1 MAVSKESVC
10 IPAHALKRGNPQNY
24 KIMSQ
29 DHSSPSGTPSS
40 RSSFASIRENDSDLA
55 QTFSYSK
62 LSSLLASADDEAV
75 EDYPTGS
82 PTESAMVET
91 RFFPPVT
98 RPGSKLQGYWSPADS
113 FRGWKSI
120 DVKGKLASKSFGDL
134 QVLNTSWNRSANHC
148 KVPST
153 KGTYP
158 PGQSPFE
165 RLPIELLSKS
175 SSPLVGFSV

>member
-1 MAVSKESVC
+1 MAVTQESVC
-10 IPAHALKRGNPQNY
+10 FPPQALKRGNPQNY
-24 KIMSQ
+24 KTMSQ
-29 DHSSPSGTPSS
+29 DPSSRSGTPSS
-40 RSSFASIRENDSDLA
+40 RTSFASIREKDSDLA

-62 LSSLLASADDEAV
+62 LSSLLASANEEAV
-75 EDYPTGS
+75 EDYSTGS
-82 PTESAMVET
+82 PTEPAMVET

-98 RPGSKLQGYWSPADS
+98 RPESKLQGYWSPADS

-134 QVLNTSWNRSANHC
+134 QVLNTSWNRSANYG
-148 KVPST
+148 KVPSS

-165 RLPIELLSKS
+165 KLPIELLSKS
-175 SSPLVGFSV
+175 SSRLACSLL